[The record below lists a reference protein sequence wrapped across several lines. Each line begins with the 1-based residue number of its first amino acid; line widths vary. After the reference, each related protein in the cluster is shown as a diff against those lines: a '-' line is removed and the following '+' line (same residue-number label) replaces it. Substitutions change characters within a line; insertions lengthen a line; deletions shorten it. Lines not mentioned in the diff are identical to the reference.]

1 MPVLVPSSSSLIVF
15 FFFAYSTVEYVDPRV
30 LFSTL
35 KWPFTYSKK
44 RGFHFFPFIQVL
56 NFWVPERTRLI
67 LHVNYCWRTQLWVH
81 EASGFKG
88 YVLDLKNI
96 FFLCEFLNFFR
107 GWNERAQREL
117 SNKPIKSDFKKSGSP
132 LFTAYTYVI
141 LRLTVVTQ

>member
-1 MPVLVPSSSSLIVF
+1 MRWQLIYGSYLAFKGLYMPVLVPSSSSLIVF

-56 NFWVPERTRLI
+56 NFWVPERARLI

-81 EASGFKG
+81 KASGFKG

-96 FFLCEFLNFFR
+96 FFSVNFSISL
-107 GWNERAQREL
+107 GAGMKEL
-117 SNKPIKSDFKKSGSP
+117 SES
-132 LFTAYTYVI
+132 FTI
-141 LRLTVVTQ
+141 SQ